1 MHACSVIFSACGV
14 QVLTICLHNVIHFAL
29 YIKWPRGCM
38 YLSSVL
44 APRYIYIYITVYA
57 SINAV
62 AIGHMLCAGQLNH
75 ACMHPCNLVPT
86 VDRST

>member
-1 MHACSVIFSACGV
+1 
-14 QVLTICLHNVIHFAL
+14 
-29 YIKWPRGCM
+29 M